1 MKEAQRIKERRTES
15 TRSTDSA
22 KESVKYAVHTDN
34 KGRKY
39 WEIDTE
45 KDIFKGLKTKEEF
58 RDAAF
63 NFLIGNRDNNV
74 VYEDKNGKK
83 IKFIRIS
90 AQEFTRS
97 KESTE
102 YYKNAPET
110 FNKKMRLIPS
120 LKDLLL
126 NYSVE
131 WHSKDHKAHKLFKD
145 NGFHNYRGRVK
156 IDDVVFDYIVR
167 VGKTDT
173 DNIFYDINLEAN
185 YYLPHTQSASDMAS
199 NDDSV
204 SQKSETVNTHSMQNG
219 EKYAV
224 SDDSGAEK
232 ITVKDVRAVQSVGR
246 KSVNDFTSEDIKKT
260 GGFARRYFKEMG
272 EKSPFFRAWFGDWR
286 ANDTTK
292 KGAVRGKTKNLD
304 TSWEVQ
310 ISGKIFNETKSHNQS
325 YNVNAQP
332 YLDYINSIVENA
344 VLLDS
349 YAIPE
354 NKAKSP
360 NSVMMHSLYA
370 VADMGNGREIL
381 KLYIEELNDV
391 NADGTM
397 KRAYQLQNIEN
408 QQSGVQGSGK
418 NLSPITQ
425 TADVNTVSQ
434 LFDLVKQKDENFNP
448 KASSKIVN
456 EDGTPKVVYHG
467 TSEKFTVFDRT
478 KGRSNMDIQ
487 GMFFSPWEID
497 ARGYGGNVGEYY
509 LSIKNPAP
517 EGIAYKALNMFAG
530 QNYAGIKA
538 REYLEKLG
546 YDGVNNSDEEYI
558 AFYPNQIKSATD
570 NIGTFDPGNDDTHYA
585 VSDEETGDDRWKKIE
600 DAERGLKSADE
611 TVQSLKRRA
620 TNTGRS

>member
-1 MKEAQRIKERRTES
+1 MESIDRERAQRIKEGRTES

-22 KESVKYAVHTDN
+22 KENVKYAVQTDN
-34 KGRKY
+34 KGGKY

-74 VYEDKNGKK
+74 VYEDKNGEK
-83 IKFIRIS
+83 IKFIRVS
-90 AQEFTRS
+90 ARKFTRNE
-97 KESTE
+97 ESSR
-102 YYKNAPET
+102 YYKNDSET

-204 SQKSETVNTHSMQNG
+204 SQKSETVNTQYMQKG
-219 EKYAV
+219 KKYAV
-224 SDDSGAEK
+224 SDNQGAEK
-232 ITVKDVRAVQSVGR
+232 ITADDVKSVQSVGR

-260 GGFARRYFKEMG
+260 GGFAKRYFNEMG
-272 EKSPFFRAWFGDWR
+272 AKSPFFRAWFGDWR

-292 KGAVRGKTKNLD
+292 VTVANQKGAVRGKTKNRD
-304 TSWEVQ
+304 TGWDIQV
-310 ISGKIFNETKSHNQS
+310 SGKVFNETKAHNQD
-325 YNVNAQP
+325 YNTRALP

-344 VLLDS
+344 VLLGS

-370 VADMGNGREIL
+370 IADIGKGKEL
-381 KLYIEELNDV
+381 VKLYIEELNDV
-391 NADGTM
+391 NSDGTV

-434 LFDLVKQKDENFNP
+434 LFNLVKQKDKNFNP

-456 EDGTPKVVYHG
+456 EDGT
-467 TSEKFTVFDRT
+467 SSDET
-478 KGRSNMDIQ
+478 KKQLYSIIERFMLKYPDPDSKLLDK
-487 GMFFSPWEID
+487 EL
-497 ARGYGGNVGEYY
+497 REGYKE
-509 LSIKNPAP
+509 
-517 EGIAYKALNMFAG
+517 
-530 QNYAGIKA
+530 A
-538 REYLEKLG
+538 REAIIEAINSIDNERSTEDQRKA
-546 YDGVNNSDEEYI
+546 DREHPVNR
-558 AFYPNQIKSATD
+558 FGK
-570 NIGTFDPGNDDTHYA
+570 G
-585 VSDEETGDDRWKKIE
+585 
-600 DAERGLKSADE
+600 
-611 TVQSLKRRA
+611 KR
-620 TNTGRS
+620 